1 MEKSPCHL
9 SWICRDDPLTG
20 VAVRL
25 NLDDDACD
33 ENAYDEHADEEH
45 AYDKHA
51 YDENAD
57 EDEAD
62 ADDAKSEC
70 HLSLHLSE
78 WRLRFGPNG
87 VLSSIVAEY

>member
-1 MEKSPCHL
+1 MNNEHT
-9 SWICRDDPLTG
+9 DDG
-20 VAVRL
+20 S
-25 NLDDDACD
+25 
-33 ENAYDEHADEEH
+33 
-45 AYDKHA
+45 
-51 YDENAD
+51 D

-62 ADDAKSEC
+62 GKSES